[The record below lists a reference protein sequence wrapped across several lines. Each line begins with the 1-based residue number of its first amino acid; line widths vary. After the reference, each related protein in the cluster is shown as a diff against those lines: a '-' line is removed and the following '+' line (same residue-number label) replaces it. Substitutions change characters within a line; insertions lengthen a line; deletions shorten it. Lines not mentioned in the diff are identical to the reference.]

1 MNDNNN
7 FEESMKDL
15 ELIVEKLEKGEQNLE
30 KSLQLFEEGVEIS
43 KKLNDQLKNA
53 EKKVSELMNISKD
66 DLSYLTRNTFN
77 FNIQD
82 SSNENDNFLRIKIR
96 KLINQLKQNGLS
108 FEKFNLTLKN
118 LNESNKAIEFYV
130 KKNISENT
138 RLLSKKKFYNY

>member
-53 EKKVSELMNISKD
+53 EKKVSELMNISK
-66 DLSYLTRNTFN
+66 
-77 FNIQD
+77 
-82 SSNENDNFLRIKIR
+82 
-96 KLINQLKQNGLS
+96 
-108 FEKFNLTLKN
+108 
-118 LNESNKAIEFYV
+118 ESET
-130 KKNISENT
+130 ED
-138 RLLSKKKFYNY
+138 

>member
-30 KSLQLFEEGVEIS
+30 KSLRLFEEGVEIS

-66 DLSYLTRNTFN
+66 
-77 FNIQD
+77 
-82 SSNENDNFLRIKIR
+82 
-96 KLINQLKQNGLS
+96 
-108 FEKFNLTLKN
+108 
-118 LNESNKAIEFYV
+118 
-130 KKNISENT
+130 
-138 RLLSKKKFYNY
+138 SKTED

>member
-53 EKKVSELMNISKD
+53 EKKVSELMNISK
-66 DLSYLTRNTFN
+66 
-77 FNIQD
+77 
-82 SSNENDNFLRIKIR
+82 
-96 KLINQLKQNGLS
+96 
-108 FEKFNLTLKN
+108 
-118 LNESNKAIEFYV
+118 ESKTED
-130 KKNISENT
+130 
-138 RLLSKKKFYNY
+138 

>member
-53 EKKVSELMNISKD
+53 EKKVSELMTISK
-66 DLSYLTRNTFN
+66 
-77 FNIQD
+77 
-82 SSNENDNFLRIKIR
+82 
-96 KLINQLKQNGLS
+96 
-108 FEKFNLTLKN
+108 
-118 LNESNKAIEFYV
+118 ESNTKD
-130 KKNISENT
+130 
-138 RLLSKKKFYNY
+138 

>member
-53 EKKVSELMNISKD
+53 EKKVSDLMNISK
-66 DLSYLTRNTFN
+66 
-77 FNIQD
+77 
-82 SSNENDNFLRIKIR
+82 
-96 KLINQLKQNGLS
+96 
-108 FEKFNLTLKN
+108 
-118 LNESNKAIEFYV
+118 ESNTED
-130 KKNISENT
+130 
-138 RLLSKKKFYNY
+138 

>member
-53 EKKVSELMNISKD
+53 EKKVIELMNISK
-66 DLSYLTRNTFN
+66 
-77 FNIQD
+77 
-82 SSNENDNFLRIKIR
+82 
-96 KLINQLKQNGLS
+96 
-108 FEKFNLTLKN
+108 
-118 LNESNKAIEFYV
+118 ESKTED
-130 KKNISENT
+130 
-138 RLLSKKKFYNY
+138 

>member
-53 EKKVSELMNISKD
+53 EKKVIELMSISK
-66 DLSYLTRNTFN
+66 
-77 FNIQD
+77 
-82 SSNENDNFLRIKIR
+82 
-96 KLINQLKQNGLS
+96 
-108 FEKFNLTLKN
+108 
-118 LNESNKAIEFYV
+118 ESKTED
-130 KKNISENT
+130 
-138 RLLSKKKFYNY
+138 

>member
-53 EKKVSELMNISKD
+53 EKKVSELMNISK
-66 DLSYLTRNTFN
+66 
-77 FNIQD
+77 
-82 SSNENDNFLRIKIR
+82 
-96 KLINQLKQNGLS
+96 
-108 FEKFNLTLKN
+108 
-118 LNESNKAIEFYV
+118 ESN
-130 KKNISENT
+130 T
-138 RLLSKKKFYNY
+138 

>member
-53 EKKVSELMNISKD
+53 EKKVSELMNISK
-66 DLSYLTRNTFN
+66 
-77 FNIQD
+77 
-82 SSNENDNFLRIKIR
+82 
-96 KLINQLKQNGLS
+96 
-108 FEKFNLTLKN
+108 
-118 LNESNKAIEFYV
+118 ESDIED
-130 KKNISENT
+130 
-138 RLLSKKKFYNY
+138 